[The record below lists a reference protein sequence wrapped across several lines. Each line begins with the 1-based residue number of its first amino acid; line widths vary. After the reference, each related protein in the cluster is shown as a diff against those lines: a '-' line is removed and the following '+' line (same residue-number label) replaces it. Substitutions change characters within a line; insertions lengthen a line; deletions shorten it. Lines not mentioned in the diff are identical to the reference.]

1 VEATQRR
8 YLRDQWDTY
17 LSGGVDR
24 TTGYVDG
31 PQGLA
36 LADDMP
42 PTSSALTVP
51 IKLRGEPIGVLEFF
65 NEGHPNTWSQ
75 DEQDL
80 VSALAD
86 QAALALE
93 NARLFEDT
101 QSRAMR
107 ERMINEITARIRAS
121 MDMET
126 ILHTTAEELART
138 LNLSRARIRLTP
150 GDTQDGQGS

>member
-1 VEATQRR
+1 
-8 YLRDQWDTY
+8 L
-17 LSGGVDR
+17 
-24 TTGYVDG
+24 
-31 PQGLA
+31 
-36 LADDMP
+36 P

-65 NEGHPNTWSQ
+65 NEGHSNTWSQ
-75 DEQDL
+75 DEQNL
-80 VSALAD
+80 VSTLAD

-101 QSRAMR
+101 QARAAR

-138 LNLSRARIRLTP
+138 LNLSRAHIRLGTADGDHPADHPDP
-150 GDTQDGQGS
+150 GGINSQGLSQKVRR